1 LDRTDFRN
9 GPSRPDVT
17 NYAGRLSR
25 DGSMF
30 SEQRAAHN
38 LNQKLNHSWFEHQR
52 SAGER
57 PAPQRHQPAPESYAP
72 VKPRENH
79 RTDLH
84 PAPAARTPPRTPA
97 QTPERQQA
105 RLELRHGFNA
115 GAPVSRPENQVRRSV
130 EQAPQRDDRM
140 RGQMRDAARETLRP
154 HNGPE
159 RPAAHEFN
167 RPAPASRGLER

>member
-1 LDRTDFRN
+1 LDPTDFRS

-38 LNQKLNHSWFEHQR
+38 LNQKLNQSWFEHQR
-52 SAGER
+52 NTTAR
-57 PAPQRHQPAPESYAP
+57 PERHQPAPEKSAP
-72 VKPRENH
+72 AAQRESR

-84 PAPAARTPPRTPA
+84 PAPAARTPDLTPA
-97 QTPERQQA
+97 QTPQRQQA

-115 GAPVSRPENQVRRSV
+115 GVPVSKPDHQVRRSY
-130 EQAPQRDDRM
+130 ERDDSTMRNRM
-140 RGQMRDAARETLRP
+140 REAGRETLRP
-154 HNGPE
+154 HAGPE
-159 RPAAHEFN
+159 RPQAQELN
-167 RPAPASRGLER
+167 RPAPERSRGLDR